1 MTLLENRKARQE
13 YEFLQQFSAGVVLTG
28 GEVKSLRN
36 KSGSFT
42 GSYIKI
48 IGDEAFL
55 LNAQITPYKFADQH
69 DLDPKRTR
77 KLLLKKREIHH
88 LLEESSTKGL
98 ALVPLAFDVVG
109 KHIKLHF
116 ALARGK
122 KQYERRAELKKRA
135 IERDVQ
141 QEMKQKIRLR

>member
-1 MTLLENRKARQE
+1 MVLLENRKARQE
-13 YEFLQQFSAGVVLTG
+13 YETLQQFSAGLILTG

-77 KLLLKKREIHH
+77 KLLLHKREITH
-88 LLEESSTKGL
+88 LAEESNNKGL
-98 ALVPLAFDVVG
+98 TLVPLAFDLVG
-109 KHIKLHF
+109 NHIKLHF

-122 KQYERRAELKKRA
+122 KQYERRAELKRRA
-135 IERDVQ
+135 IERDIQREV
-141 QEMKQKIRLR
+141 KQKIRLR

>member
-13 YEFLQQFSAGVVLTG
+13 YEFLQQYSAGVVLTG

-36 KSGSFT
+36 KSGSFA

-48 IGDEAFL
+48 IGGEAFL
-55 LNAQITPYKFADQH
+55 LNAQVTPYKFADQK

-77 KLLLKKREIHH
+77 KLLLKKKEIGH
-88 LLEESSTKGL
+88 LAEASTTKGYT
-98 ALVPLAFDVVG
+98 LVPIAFDLVG

-116 ALARGK
+116 AVARGK
-122 KQYERRAELKKRA
+122 KQFERRAELKRKA

-141 QEMKQKIRLR
+141 REVKQKVRLH